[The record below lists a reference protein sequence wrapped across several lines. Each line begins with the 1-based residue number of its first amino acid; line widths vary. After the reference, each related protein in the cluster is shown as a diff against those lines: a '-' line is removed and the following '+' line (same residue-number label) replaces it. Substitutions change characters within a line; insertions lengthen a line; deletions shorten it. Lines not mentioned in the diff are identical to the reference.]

1 MMEAHNTA
9 TIEPYQE
16 EEETQ
21 TAYFLKLF
29 RDGS

>member
-16 EEETQ
+16 EETQ